1 MRSSACPKISSSAR
15 GIPAAL
21 LIFRR
26 DKQGDSVLFIDASR
40 DYGEGTNQ
48 NVLRK
53 EDHARILATYQQRAA
68 IDRYA
73 CVATRSHIAGN
84 DYNLNISR
92 YVDMSEDEVHIDMAE
107 LNAEIKACQTQLRS
121 LETQMQAYLSELGLD
136 G

>member
-1 MRSSACPKISSSAR
+1 VGLWTRSYR
-15 GIPAAL
+15 
-21 LIFRR
+21 
-26 DKQGDSVLFIDASR
+26 
-40 DYGEGTNQ
+40 
-48 NVLRK
+48 
-53 EDHARILATYQQRAA
+53 QRAA

-84 DYNLNISR
+84 DYSLNISR
-92 YVDMSEDEVHIDMAE
+92 YVDTSEDEVHIDMAE